1 MTFVEGDWR
10 RENFQAGR
18 QNKSLFSY
26 CVGQKVHSGFS
37 IPSAEN
43 TQMNFLANPVFCVW
57 CDRDLKKVA
66 EELKGNSLDGE
77 IIKKY
82 FIAFD
87 N

>member
-1 MTFVEGDWR
+1 
-10 RENFQAGR
+10 
-18 QNKSLFSY
+18 
-26 CVGQKVHSGFS
+26 
-37 IPSAEN
+37 
-43 TQMNFLANPVFCVW
+43 MNFLANPVVCVW

-66 EELKGNSLDGE
+66 EEVKGNSLDGE